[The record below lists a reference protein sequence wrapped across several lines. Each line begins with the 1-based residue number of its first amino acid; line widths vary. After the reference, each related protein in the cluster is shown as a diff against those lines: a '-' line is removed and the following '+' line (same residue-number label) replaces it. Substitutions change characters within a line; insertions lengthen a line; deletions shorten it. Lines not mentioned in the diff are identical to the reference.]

1 MVMIILIGL
10 YFLTTTGA
18 EEGREHFSSKEET
31 LDYFI
36 KKEDIKGNID
46 LIITTRDEKL
56 LAVQSREDIYFVGEL
71 VEDKEGYYAER
82 ISDNVVIGIG
92 AGWELNT
99 VEKNKYTI
107 FFEKNKEDLN
117 YIPLSNGEYDMSLLE
132 GHTISENTLNL
143 TNAIKEVKAI
153 ED

>member
-1 MVMIILIGL
+1 MKRLLIGILMIMIILIGL
-10 YFLTTTGA
+10 YFLTTAGA
-18 EEGREHFSSKEET
+18 EEGREHFSSKKEET

-36 KKEDIKGNID
+36 KKEDIKGNIN

-56 LAVQSREDIYFVGEL
+56 LAVQSREDIYFVAEL
-71 VEDKEGYYAER
+71 VEDKEGYFAKR

-117 YIPLSNGEYDMSLLE
+117 YIPLSNGRIRYVTFRDIRL
-132 GHTISENTLNL
+132 
-143 TNAIKEVKAI
+143 VKTP
-153 ED
+153 

>member
-1 MVMIILIGL
+1 MIILIGL
-10 YFLTTTGA
+10 YFLTTVSA
-18 EEGREHFSSKEET
+18 EKGREHFSSKEEA

-36 KKEDIKGNID
+36 EKEDIKGNID
-46 LIITTRDEKL
+46 LIITARDEKL

-71 VEDKEGYYAER
+71 VEHKEGYYAKR

-117 YIPLSNGEYDMSLLE
+117 YIPLSNREYNMSLLE
-132 GHTISENTLNL
+132 GHTISENTLDL
-143 TNAIKEVKAI
+143 TSAIKEVKAI